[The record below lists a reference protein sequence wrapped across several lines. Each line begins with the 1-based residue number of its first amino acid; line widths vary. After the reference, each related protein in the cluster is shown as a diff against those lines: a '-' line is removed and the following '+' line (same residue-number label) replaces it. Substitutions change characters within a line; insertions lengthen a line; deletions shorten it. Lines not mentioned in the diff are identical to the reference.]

1 MSNTLGRH
9 ILVEFF
15 ACSSKILNDVISIEE
30 HMVSAAKETQATV
43 INSTFHHFS
52 PYGVSGVVVIQES
65 HLAIHTWPEYRYAAV
80 DLFTCGDEVNPWLA
94 YDYLKKAFEAAQ
106 GSAMEIK
113 RGTIDLLERIDVQTL
128 EKSRGEMKTNCQLQF
143 KRDVWFTN
151 KDENIALSIRHTG
164 NRLYRKKSK
173 YQTVEVLETHAYGKM
188 LIIDNIIMTTEKDE
202 FIYHEMISHVA
213 LLSNPGIKK
222 VLVIGGG
229 DGGTIRE
236 VLRHEHLEQVTMV
249 EIDENVIEASKLHL
263 PSIASAFSHPK
274 LQLLIYDGIKYLAD
288 CPAETFDMIIVDGSD
303 PLGPAEGLFTQEFY
317 TSAYRCLT
325 ANGVLTLQ
333 SEGPY
338 FSTDVFINLDH
349 CLKDI
354 FGQNQVHCYLAY
366 IPTYPTGMW
375 SFHYASKSSSVHPI
389 EGLDDERAQ
398 AFAEAQELK
407 YYNAGVHRAAFA
419 LPNFVVKMLT
429 RP

>member
-398 AFAEAQELK
+398 TFAEAQELK

>member
-1 MSNTLGRH
+1 
-9 ILVEFF
+9 
-15 ACSSKILNDVISIEE
+15 
-30 HMVSAAKETQATV
+30 
-43 INSTFHHFS
+43 
-52 PYGVSGVVVIQES
+52 
-65 HLAIHTWPEYRYAAV
+65 
-80 DLFTCGDEVNPWLA
+80 
-94 YDYLKKAFEAAQ
+94 
-106 GSAMEIK
+106 
-113 RGTIDLLERIDVQTL
+113 
-128 EKSRGEMKTNCQLQF
+128 
-143 KRDVWFTN
+143 
-151 KDENIALSIRHTG
+151 
-164 NRLYRKKSK
+164 
-173 YQTVEVLETHAYGKM
+173 
-188 LIIDNIIMTTEKDE
+188 MTTEKDE

-398 AFAEAQELK
+398 TFAEAQELK